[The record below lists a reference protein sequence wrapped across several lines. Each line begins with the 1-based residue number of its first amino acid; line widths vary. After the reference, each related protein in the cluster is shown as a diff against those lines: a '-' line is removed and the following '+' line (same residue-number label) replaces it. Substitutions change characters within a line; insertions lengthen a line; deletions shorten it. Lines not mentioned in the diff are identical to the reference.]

1 MSFSPS
7 YFPPYL
13 HRMMDHI
20 YIGDHRAAIDYDRF
34 DLVVNLDY
42 PANGVKKGEY
52 VESDYSPKTRLIRI
66 GVEDNEQADL
76 SFVRALTAVMA
87 DYVNRGKRILV
98 YSREGTGRAAAVL
111 SSYLITRYKFNPTD
125 LMNMYRSSNFRPNLN
140 VGFVRQ
146 LARLSAGNKI
156 PSHIQ

>member
-1 MSFSPS
+1 MSFSPF
-7 YFPPYL
+7 YLPPYL

-52 VESDYSPKTRLIRI
+52 VESAYSPKTKLIRI

-76 SFVRALTAVMA
+76 SFVRALTEVMT
-87 DYVNRGKRILV
+87 DYVNRGKRILL
-98 YSREGTGRAAAVL
+98 YSHEGTGRAPAVL

-125 LMNMYRSSNFRPNLN
+125 LMNMYRSSNYRPNLN
-140 VGFVRQ
+140 IGFVRQ
-146 LARLSAGNKI
+146 LARLSDANKFYKK
-156 PSHIQ
+156 

>member
-1 MSFSPS
+1 
-7 YFPPYL
+7 
-13 HRMMDHI
+13 
-20 YIGDHRAAIDYDRF
+20 
-34 DLVVNLDY
+34 
-42 PANGVKKGEY
+42 
-52 VESDYSPKTRLIRI
+52 
-66 GVEDNEQADL
+66 
-76 SFVRALTAVMA
+76 VRALTAVMA

-156 PSHIQ
+156 PSHIK